1 MRVEEGLE
9 TAESFN
15 QSQRSRNNDAG
26 ACQPRTV
33 SSAQYKSWCVKKKK
47 KKNISLYTCLF
58 AHMYL
63 LMHACVYRRAAV

>member
-47 KKNISLYTCLF
+47 KKKYFSIHTLVCTYVFVDACMCL
-58 AHMYL
+58 
-63 LMHACVYRRAAV
+63 